1 VSVNSA
7 IITAALTG
15 GFGTKDEIPN
25 LPITPEEIAES
36 AHESYH
42 AGAAIAHVHLRD
54 SRGRATADL
63 DIARRTVEAIQEKC
77 PEVIINLS
85 TGVST
90 AVPFEE
96 RMRLVELKT
105 PIMSFDICSMT
116 FGDDEMRNPPKL
128 VRQQAARM
136 LELGIKPELELFD
149 LGHVHFALQ
158 LLSEGLLVE
167 PLLVSFVF
175 GKLGG
180 MPADAGVLAS
190 LVRELPGGTAWQV
203 IAVGKHHTPMT
214 TIGLAMGGNAR
225 TGFEDTRMIERG
237 RPATSNGELIQRMVQ
252 IARFLHR
259 EPMAAADVPAALML
273 NDELIR
279 VASERSSK

>member
-1 VSVNSA
+1 VNSA

-25 LPITPEEIAES
+25 LPMTPEEIAES
-36 AHESYH
+36 ARESYQ
-42 AGAAIAHVHLRD
+42 AGAAVAHVHLRD
-54 SRGRATADL
+54 DRGRATADL
-63 DIARRTVEAIQEKC
+63 DVARRTVEAIREKC

-90 AVPFEE
+90 VVPFEE

-190 LVRELPGGTAWQV
+190 LVRELPPGTAWQV

-252 IARFLHR
+252 IARFLQR
-259 EPMAAADVPAALML
+259 EPMAASDVPGALML
-273 NDELIR
+273 NDELVR
-279 VASERSSK
+279 VARARSSK

>member
-1 VSVNSA
+1 MNGA

-15 GFGTKDEIPN
+15 GFGTKEQIPN
-25 LPITPEEIAES
+25 LPVTPKEIAES
-36 AHESYH
+36 ARECYQ
-42 AGAAIAHVHLRD
+42 AGAAVVHVHLRD
-54 SRGRATADL
+54 DQGRATADL
-63 DIARRTVEAIQEKC
+63 DIASRTVAAIREEC

-90 AVPFEE
+90 TVPFEE
-96 RMRLVELKT
+96 RMRLVEMKT

-116 FGDDEMRNPPKL
+116 FGSDSELRNPPKL
-128 VRQQAARM
+128 VRKQAARM

-149 LGHVHFALQ
+149 LGHLHYALQ

-175 GKLGG
+175 GKMGG
-180 MPADAGVLAS
+180 MPADVGVLAS
-190 LVRELPGGTAWQV
+190 LVRELPSGTAWQV

-252 IARFLHR
+252 ITRLLHR
-259 EPMAAADVPAALML
+259 ESMAASDVPEALGL
-273 NDELIR
+273 NEDLVS
-279 VASERSSK
+279 VACPRSSG

>member
-1 VSVNSA
+1 MNSV

-25 LPITPEEIAES
+25 LPMTPEEIAES
-36 AHESYH
+36 ARESYE
-42 AGAAIAHVHLRD
+42 AGAAVAHVHLRD
-54 SRGRATADL
+54 DQGRATADL
-63 DIARRTVEAIQEKC
+63 DIARRTVEAIREKC

-85 TGVST
+85 TGAST
-90 AVPFEE
+90 VVPFEE

-149 LGHVHFALQ
+149 LGHVYFALR

-190 LVRELPGGTAWQV
+190 LVRELPPGTAWQV

-237 RPATSNGELIQRMVQ
+237 RPATSNGELIQRMAQ

-259 EPMAAADVPAALML
+259 EPMAASDVPGALML
-273 NDELIR
+273 NDELVR
-279 VASERSSK
+279 MGRTRSSK

>member
-1 VSVNSA
+1 MNSV

-25 LPITPEEIAES
+25 LPMTPEEIAES
-36 AHESYH
+36 ARESYE
-42 AGAAIAHVHLRD
+42 AGAAVAHVHLRD
-54 SRGRATADL
+54 DQGRATADL
-63 DIARRTVEAIQEKC
+63 DIARRTVEAIREKC

-90 AVPFEE
+90 VVPFEE

-190 LVRELPGGTAWQV
+190 LVRELPPGTAWQV

-259 EPMAAADVPAALML
+259 EPMAASDVPGALML
-273 NDELIR
+273 NDELVR
-279 VASERSSK
+279 MGRTRSSK

>member
-1 VSVNSA
+1 MNSA

-25 LPITPEEIAES
+25 LPMTPEEIAES
-36 AHESYH
+36 ARESYQ
-42 AGAAIAHVHLRD
+42 AGAAVAHVHLRD
-54 SRGRATADL
+54 DRGRATADL
-63 DIARRTVEAIQEKC
+63 DIGRRTVEAIREKC
-77 PEVIINLS
+77 PEVVINLS

-90 AVPFEE
+90 VVPFEE

-190 LVRELPGGTAWQV
+190 LVRELPPGTAWQV

-259 EPMAAADVPAALML
+259 EPMAASDVPGALML
-273 NDELIR
+273 IDELVR
-279 VASERSSK
+279 MGRTRSSK

>member
-1 VSVNSA
+1 
-7 IITAALTG
+7 
-15 GFGTKDEIPN
+15 
-25 LPITPEEIAES
+25 
-36 AHESYH
+36 
-42 AGAAIAHVHLRD
+42 
-54 SRGRATADL
+54 
-63 DIARRTVEAIQEKC
+63 
-77 PEVIINLS
+77 
-85 TGVST
+85 
-90 AVPFEE
+90 
-96 RMRLVELKT
+96 
-105 PIMSFDICSMT
+105 MT

-190 LVRELPGGTAWQV
+190 LVRELPPGTAWQV

-252 IARFLHR
+252 IARYLHR
-259 EPMAAADVPAALML
+259 EPMAASDVPGALML
-273 NDELIR
+273 NDELVQ
-279 VASERSSK
+279 VART

>member
-1 VSVNSA
+1 MNSA

-25 LPITPEEIAES
+25 LPMTPEEIAES
-36 AHESYH
+36 ARESYQ
-42 AGAAIAHVHLRD
+42 AGAAVAHVHLRD
-54 SRGRATADL
+54 DRGRATADL
-63 DIARRTVEAIQEKC
+63 DVARRTVEAIREKC

-90 AVPFEE
+90 VVPFEE

-190 LVRELPGGTAWQV
+190 LVRELPPGTAWQV

-252 IARFLHR
+252 IARFLQR
-259 EPMAAADVPAALML
+259 EPMAASDVPGALML
-273 NDELIR
+273 NDELVR
-279 VASERSSK
+279 VARARNSK

>member
-1 VSVNSA
+1 MNNA

-15 GFGTKDEIPN
+15 GFGTKEEIPN

-36 AHESYH
+36 ARESYE
-42 AGAAIAHVHLRD
+42 AGAAVVHVHLRD
-54 SRGRATADL
+54 DQGRATADL
-63 DIARRTVEAIQEKC
+63 DIARRTVEAIRERC

-116 FGDDEMRNPPKL
+116 FGDDELRNPPKL

-149 LGHVHFALQ
+149 LGHLHFALATTERGPPGRAPIGLVRLREVGRHACGRGCSRQ
-158 LLSEGLLVE
+158 LLY
-167 PLLVSFVF
+167 
-175 GKLGG
+175 
-180 MPADAGVLAS
+180 AS
-190 LVRELPGGTAWQV
+190 SLQAPPG
-203 IAVGKHHTPMT
+203 
-214 TIGLAMGGNAR
+214 
-225 TGFEDTRMIERG
+225 
-237 RPATSNGELIQRMVQ
+237 
-252 IARFLHR
+252 
-259 EPMAAADVPAALML
+259 
-273 NDELIR
+273 
-279 VASERSSK
+279 RSSLSVGITPP

>member
-1 VSVNSA
+1 MNSA

-25 LPITPEEIAES
+25 LPMTPEEIAES
-36 AHESYH
+36 ARESYQ
-42 AGAAIAHVHLRD
+42 AGAAVAHVHLRD
-54 SRGRATADL
+54 DRGRATADL
-63 DIARRTVEAIQEKC
+63 DIGRRTVEAIREKC
-77 PEVIINLS
+77 PEVVINLS

-90 AVPFEE
+90 VVPFEE

-190 LVRELPGGTAWQV
+190 LVRELPPGTAWQV

-259 EPMAAADVPAALML
+259 EPMAASDVPGALML
-273 NDELIR
+273 NDELVQ
-279 VASERSSK
+279 VART

>member
-1 VSVNSA
+1 MNSA

-25 LPITPEEIAES
+25 LPMTPEEIAES
-36 AHESYH
+36 ARESYQ
-42 AGAAIAHVHLRD
+42 AGAAVAHVHLRD
-54 SRGRATADL
+54 DRGRATADL
-63 DIARRTVEAIQEKC
+63 DVARRTVEAIREKC

-90 AVPFEE
+90 VVPFEE

-128 VRQQAARM
+128 VRQQAAHM

-190 LVRELPGGTAWQV
+190 LVRELPPETAWQV

-252 IARFLHR
+252 IARFLQR
-259 EPMAAADVPAALML
+259 EPMAASDVPGALML
-273 NDELIR
+273 NDELVR
-279 VASERSSK
+279 VGRARNSK

>member
-1 VSVNSA
+1 VNSA

-25 LPITPEEIAES
+25 LPMTPEEIAES
-36 AHESYH
+36 ARESYQ
-42 AGAAIAHVHLRD
+42 AGAAVAHVHLRD
-54 SRGRATADL
+54 DRGRATADL
-63 DIARRTVEAIQEKC
+63 DIGRRTVEAIREKC
-77 PEVIINLS
+77 PEVVINLS

-90 AVPFEE
+90 VVPFEE

-190 LVRELPGGTAWQV
+190 LVRELPPGTAWQV

-259 EPMAAADVPAALML
+259 EPMAASDVPGALML
-273 NDELIR
+273 NDELVQ
-279 VASERSSK
+279 VART